1 MKNHC
6 LNINRQ
12 IYIYETTY
20 FANFTPHTISHS
32 IGYRKYAIKDGSIVL
47 NLSMTDDEA
56 DAIGGMAPGVTD
68 LNNRFNGLVV
78 MVAAGEGSVSVVC
91 RADGSTEKVAI
102 K

>member
-1 MKNHC
+1 
-6 LNINRQ
+6 
-12 IYIYETTY
+12 
-20 FANFTPHTISHS
+20 
-32 IGYRKYAIKDGSIVL
+32 
-47 NLSMTDDEA
+47 MTDDEA
-56 DAIGGMAPGVTD
+56 DAIGCMAPGVTD

>member
-20 FANFTPHTISHS
+20 FANFTPHTISRS

-47 NLSMTDDEA
+47 NSSMTDDEA
-56 DAIGGMAPGVTD
+56 DAFGGMAPGVTD
-68 LNNRFNGLVV
+68 LSNRFNGLVV
-78 MVAAGEGSVSVVC
+78 MVAASEGSVSVVC